1 MLKSFLHSSTADS
14 RMYTPKHFLLDD
26 PALQRRL
33 VEAHPLALLVAA
45 DARDAAAPPVALHL
59 PMVWVEEGGESWLE
73 GHLARANPQLAALA
87 EGQVL
92 RLVFTGPDAYVSP
105 SHYDSPLNVPTWNY
119 LALEVQ
125 GTLQLVEEALAKDRL
140 LKRLIQPR
148 DPAYVQQWLG
158 LPADYQQ
165 RLLGAIV
172 GLRVRVQSVQA
183 KAKLSQNRAAAERQR
198 LIEHF
203 DAGASPAMARWMR
216 QLGL

>member
-1 MLKSFLHSSTADS
+1 
-14 RMYTPKHFLLDD
+14 MYTPKHFLLDD

-33 VEAHPLALLVAA
+33 VEEHPLALLIAA
-45 DARDAAAPPVALHL
+45 DAQNPAAAPLALHL
-59 PMVWVEEGGESWLE
+59 PMVWVEEGGQSWLE
-73 GHLARANPQLAALA
+73 GHLARGNPHLASLA
-87 EGQVL
+87 EGQPV

-119 LALEVQ
+119 MALEVQ
-125 GTLQLVEEALAKDRL
+125 GTLQRVDEAMAKDRL

-158 LPADYQQ
+158 LPEDFQQ

-183 KAKLSQNRAAAERQR
+183 KAKLSQNRAEAERQR
-198 LIEHF
+198 LIGHF
-203 DAGASPAMARWMR
+203 EAGASPAMARWMR